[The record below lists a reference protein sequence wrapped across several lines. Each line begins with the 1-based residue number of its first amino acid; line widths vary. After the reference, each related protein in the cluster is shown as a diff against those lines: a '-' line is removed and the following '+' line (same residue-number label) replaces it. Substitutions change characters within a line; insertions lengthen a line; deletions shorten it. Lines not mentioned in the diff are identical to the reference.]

1 MTPIDLI
8 TVILLAFGLALAI
21 AIYILAKQKKLRPGM
36 WPRILG
42 IGALAFG
49 FVSLMISS
57 ILLRPLSDL
66 PGYSL
71 TNCFWAILIGIS
83 GYISGRILEHRRRG

>member
-1 MTPIDLI
+1 MTPLALI

-21 AIYILAKQKKLRPGM
+21 ATYVLAKRNKLGPGM

-49 FVSLMISS
+49 FGSLMISG
-57 ILLRPLSDL
+57 ILLRPLSELLD
-66 PGYSL
+66 YTL
-71 TNCFWAILIGIS
+71 TNCSGAWAV
-83 GYISGRILEHRRRG
+83 RP